1 MGNQTN
7 DEGSERLLVIMNARN
22 SRGTGSLPFE
32 LMLRVEEVR
41 ARSGRRAPAV
51 ALLLLSAA
59 ATAAIVIAGKHIPA
73 WSFALMLVVAA
84 GSFFLLLRRE
94 TTSPSLACW
103 AVFAITAVVM
113 AIAVAVPPRTSN
125 DVWAYAMYGRIVSA
139 HDASPYVHAPQDFPN
154 DPYYLRARRG
164 YKNIKSVYGP
174 VWTGLSAGVMEVADE
189 NMWIARL
196 LFQGIAGLSVLG
208 AMVLLWRRTKDA
220 AVLAF
225 VGLNPVVAASIVN
238 GGHNDALVGLA
249 VLGGA
254 FAAPTAPIFAGLVL
268 GAGAA
273 IKVIGL
279 LPLGALALWSWY
291 RRGLR
296 HGMKLLASGLAV
308 VAIGY
313 ASVGGMTALRPLGR
327 GSRLIV
333 HHSFWYLPR
342 QWIRALVWT
351 GGVTARHA
359 TSVAAHYI
367 AIIGTVFVLIV
378 TVVVVLSRFRKQRPE
393 RLAGVSLVPY
403 LFGAQYVLPWYPG
416 WVLPSLATSR
426 KTLLAKLVVV
436 QSILLFVVDPD
447 RFYTVHGVAGAI
459 DRAIQRYVIPLFEIG
474 VIAALL
480 VTGALQ
486 LMRRGSKGEKPGAPV
501 RRLEEEATSAAPG

>member
-1 MGNQTN
+1 MGNQTS
-7 DEGSERLLVIMNARN
+7 DDGSERLLVIVHARN

-32 LMLRVEEVR
+32 LMLRAAEVR
-41 ARSGRRAPAV
+41 VRSGRRAPAV

-73 WSFALMLVVAA
+73 WSFALMLIVAA
-84 GSFFLLLRRE
+84 SSFFLLLRRE
-94 TTSPSLACW
+94 TRSPSLACW
-103 AVFAITAVVM
+103 VVFAVTAVVM

-139 HDASPYVHAPQDFPN
+139 HDASPYVHPPQDFPN
-154 DPYYLRARRG
+154 DPYYPRARRG
-164 YKNIKSVYGP
+164 YKDIKSVYGP
-174 VWTGLSAGVMEVADE
+174 VWTGLSAGVMDVADE
-189 NMWIARL
+189 NMWVARV

-208 AMVLLWRRTKDA
+208 AMVLLWRRTKEA

-254 FAAPTAPIFAGLVL
+254 FAAPSAPLLAGVIL
-268 GAGAA
+268 GVGAA
-273 IKVIGL
+273 IKVIGF
-279 LPLGALALWSWY
+279 LPLGALALWAWY

-296 HGMKLLASGLAV
+296 HGVKLLASGLAV

-313 ASVGGMTALRPLGR
+313 ASVGGMAALRPLGR

-333 HHSFWYLPR
+333 RHSFWYLPR
-342 QWIRALVWT
+342 QWIRALAWT
-351 GGVTARHA
+351 DGVTARHA

-367 AIIGTVFVLIV
+367 AVIGTAFVLIV
-378 TVVVVLSRFRKQRPE
+378 TAVVVLSRFRKERSE
-393 RLAGVSLVPY
+393 RLAGVSLIPY

-416 WVLPSLATSR
+416 WVLPSLATTR

-436 QSILLFVVDPD
+436 QSILLFAVDPD
-447 RFYTVHGVAGAI
+447 RFYTVHGVAGVI
-459 DRAIQRYVIPLFEIG
+459 DRIIQRFVIPIFEIG
-474 VIAALL
+474 VIGALL

-486 LMRRGSKGEKPGAPV
+486 LIRKRSKGGEPDGPLH
-501 RRLEEEATSAAPG
+501 RLEEEATSAAPG

>member
-1 MGNQTN
+1 
-7 DEGSERLLVIMNARN
+7 
-22 SRGTGSLPFE
+22 
-32 LMLRVEEVR
+32 MLRVAATR
-41 ARSGRRAPAV
+41 ARPGSRAPALT
-51 ALLLLSAA
+51 LLLVS
-59 ATAAIVIAGKHIPA
+59 ATATSAIVIAGKHIPT
-73 WSFALMLVVAA
+73 WSFALMLLVAA
-84 GSFFLLLRRE
+84 GSFFMLLRRE
-94 TTSPSLACW
+94 TKQPSLACW
-103 AVFAITAVVM
+103 VVFAVSAAVM
-113 AIAVAVPPRTSN
+113 TIAVAVPPRTSN
-125 DVWAYAMYGRIVSA
+125 DVWAYAMYGRIVSS

-174 VWTGLSAGVMEVADE
+174 VWTGMSAGVMEVADE
-189 NMWIARL
+189 NMWAARL
-196 LFQGIAGLSVLG
+196 MFQGIAGLSVLG

-225 VGLNPVVAASIVN
+225 AGLNPVIAASIVN

-254 FAAPTAPIFAGLVL
+254 FAAPSSPILAGLIL

-279 LPLGALALWSWY
+279 LPLGALALWAWY
-291 RRGLR
+291 RRGFR
-296 HGMKLLASGLAV
+296 HGAKILSSGLAV
-308 VAIGY
+308 VVIGY
-313 ASVGGMTALRPLGR
+313 LLAGGMTALRPLGR

-342 QWIRALVWT
+342 QWIRALAWT
-351 GGVTARHA
+351 DGVTAKHA

-367 AIIGTVFVLIV
+367 AIIGTAFVLIV
-378 TVVVVLSRFRKQRPE
+378 TAVVVLSRFRKQRPE
-393 RLAGVSLVPY
+393 RVAGVSLVPY

-426 KTLLAKLVVV
+426 KTLLAKLVAI

-447 RFYTVHGVAGAI
+447 RFYTAHGVAGMI
-459 DRAIQRYVIPLFEIG
+459 DRAIQRYTIPLFELA
-474 VIAALL
+474 VI
-480 VTGALQ
+480 GALVVSAVRS
-486 LMRRGSKGEKPGAPV
+486 LIRKRRRERPPSAPL
-501 RRLEEEATSAAPG
+501 RSLEQEATSAAPG

>member
-7 DEGSERLLVIMNARN
+7 DEDPDRLLAINDVPNGGG
-22 SRGTGSLPFE
+22 SVSLPFG
-32 LMLRVEEVR
+32 LMLRVAGDR
-41 ARSGRRAPAV
+41 ARSVSRAPAL
-51 ALLLLSAA
+51 ALLLLSAT
-59 ATAAIVIAGKHIPA
+59 ATAEIVIAGKHIPA
-73 WSFALMLVVAA
+73 WSFALMLIVAA
-84 GSFFLLLRRE
+84 SSFFLLLRRE
-94 TTSPSLACW
+94 TRSPSLACW
-103 AVFAITAVVM
+103 VVFAVSAVVM

-139 HDASPYVHAPQDFPN
+139 HDASPYVHAPQDFPH
-154 DPYYLRARRG
+154 DPYYLRARSG
-164 YKNIKSVYGP
+164 YKSIKSVYGP
-174 VWTGLSAGVMEVADE
+174 VWTGLSAGVMEIADE
-189 NMWIARL
+189 NKWAARL
-196 LFQGIAGLSVLG
+196 LFQAIAGLSVLG

-225 VGLNPVVAASIVN
+225 AGLNPVVAASIVN

-254 FAAPTAPIFAGLVL
+254 FAAPSAPVLAGLIL

-279 LPLGALALWSWY
+279 LPLGALALWAWY

-296 HGMKLLASGLAV
+296 HGAKLLASGLAV

-342 QWIRALVWT
+342 QWIRALAWT
-351 GGVTARHA
+351 DGVTARHA

-378 TVVVVLSRFRKQRPE
+378 TAVVLLSRFRKQRPE
-393 RLAGVSLVPY
+393 RLAAVSLVPY

-426 KTLLAKLVVV
+426 KTLLAKLVAV
-436 QSILLFVVDPD
+436 QSVLVFVVDPD
-447 RFYTVHGVAGAI
+447 RFYYVHGVAGAI
-459 DRAIQRYVIPLFEIG
+459 DRGIQRYVIPVFEIG
-474 VIAALL
+474 VIGALL
-480 VTGALQ
+480 VTGAMQ
-486 LMRRGSKGEKPGAPV
+486 LMRRRSKGEKPGPPV